1 MFVRFLP
8 VLLCVLSLA
17 LSGCTPRSRYQVEN
31 FFDDLGRSI
40 SQTTRRLTGEDQG
53 SRRPV
58 RSSRTQPQSQG
69 QSPNA
74 LTLKVLQTSLKP
86 VSVHP
91 GDKVQVVLRYSI
103 SGAPSQGIALQQ
115 KSILLQDGK
124 ELAVLKEEGSTKEDG
139 EWEDTLSFVVPSSAK
154 AGKYMVTM
162 RISGQGQSRSV
173 QRSFTVL

>member
-1 MFVRFLP
+1 MSLRLLP
-8 VLLCVLSLA
+8 VVFCVLSLA
-17 LSGCTPRSRYQVEN
+17 TSGCAPRYRYQVEN

-58 RSSRTQPQSQG
+58 KSRTQAQTRP
-69 QSPNA
+69 PNA
-74 LTLKVLQTSLKP
+74 LALKVLQTSLKP
-86 VSVHP
+86 VSAHP

-103 SGAPSQGIALQQ
+103 AGAPAQGLSLQE
-115 KSILLQDGK
+115 KSVLLLNGK
-124 ELAVLKEEGSTKEDG
+124 ELAVLKEETSNKENG

-154 AGKYMVTM
+154 PGKYMVTM
-162 RISGQGQSRSV
+162 RISGQGQSRTA

>member
-1 MFVRFLP
+1 MSFRLLP
-8 VLLCVLSLA
+8 VFFCALSLA
-17 LSGCTPRSRYQVEN
+17 TSGCTPHYRYQVEN

-40 SQTTRRLTGEDQG
+40 SQTTRRLTGEDQE

-58 RSSRTQPQSQG
+58 RSRPQSQG
-69 QSPNA
+69 QTVNA

-103 SGAPSQGIALQQ
+103 AGAPAKGIALQG
-115 KSILLQDGK
+115 KSTLLQDGK
-124 ELAVLKEEGSTKEDG
+124 ELAVLKEESATKENG

-154 AGKYMVTM
+154 PGKYMVTL
-162 RISGQGQSRSV
+162 RISGQGQARTA

>member
-1 MFVRFLP
+1 MFFRFLS
-8 VLLCVLSLA
+8 VFLCVLSLTI
-17 LSGCTPRSRYQVEN
+17 SGCAPRYRYQVEN
-31 FFDDLGRSI
+31 FFEDLGRSI

-58 RSSRTQPQSQG
+58 RSRTQSQG
-69 QSPNA
+69 QTANA
-74 LTLKVLQTSLKP
+74 LALKVLQTSLKP

-103 SGAPSQGIALQQ
+103 AGAPAKGIALKG
-115 KSILLQDGK
+115 KSTLLHDGK
-124 ELAVLKEEGSTKEDG
+124 ELAVLKEETSTKENG

-154 AGKYMVTM
+154 PGKYMVTM

-173 QRSFTVL
+173 QQSFSVL